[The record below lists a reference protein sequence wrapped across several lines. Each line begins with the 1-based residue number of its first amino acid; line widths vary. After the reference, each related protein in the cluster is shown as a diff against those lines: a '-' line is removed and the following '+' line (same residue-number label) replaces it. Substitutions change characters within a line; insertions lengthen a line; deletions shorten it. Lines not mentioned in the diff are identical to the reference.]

1 MTISTRSVRLRA
13 LLLAGAATLIALLGL
28 AASAQAARDPIA
40 SGTTDLHM
48 KKGFA
53 RKLANLQ
60 IDVLG
65 LGATSVSGNKVGLSV
80 LEGEL
85 DPTNVQGQLTQR
97 GGFKLAL
104 GGRGVPVTKVV
115 VNTVKGSVFAQV
127 AGARMQFATFPAP
140 TASREGFGS
149 RFKAG
154 QLTLT
159 EKAATRISNRLGLKG
174 SRRIGSRVISNL
186 FATAQPRSVTLLPQG
201 GATLTLNAATL
212 AKFKAKG
219 VAVPAG
225 FTAVAPATTSTPL
238 AFQLPI
244 GGGEIALGSSS
255 GAGKVETT
263 GGVQI
268 LKSTKTLSPKLVVK
282 SLSTDLTAKSA
293 TAELEITP
301 MPPFAGN
308 VGRSFGL
315 SITVPNGGV
324 VTNPTTRQIEIK
336 GAEARLQSNAVSI
349 LNGTFNQPPPEP
361 PPSSNFVVGDPL
373 GTFAIVAQAQ

>member
-1 MTISTRSVRLRA
+1 LRA
-13 LLLAGAATLIALLGL
+13 LLLAGAAAAIALLGL

-65 LGATSVSGNKVGLSV
+65 LGATGVSGNKIGLEV
-80 LEGEL
+80 LEGDL
-85 DPTNVQGQLTQR
+85 DPTNVQGQLTAR

-127 AGARMQFATFPAP
+127 AGARMQLATFPTP
-140 TASREGFGS
+140 TAGREGFGS

-159 EKAATRISNRLGLKG
+159 EKAATRISNRLGLRG

-201 GATLTLNAATL
+201 SATLTLNTATL
-212 AKFKAKG
+212 VKFKAKG
-219 VAVPAG
+219 VEVPAG
-225 FTAVAPATTSTPL
+225 FTPVAPATEPSPL

-244 GGGEIALGSSS
+244 GGGEIVLGSST
-255 GAGKVETT
+255 GAGKVETA
-263 GGVQI
+263 GGIQI
-268 LKSTKTLSPKLVVK
+268 LKSTKTLSPKVVVK
-282 SLSTDLTAKSA
+282 SLDIDLTAKSA
-293 TAELEITP
+293 TAELEISPT
-301 MPPFAGN
+301 PPFAGN
-308 VGRSFGL
+308 VGRAFGL
-315 SITVPNGGV
+315 SIAVPSGGV

-336 GAEARLQSNAVSI
+336 GAEARLQSNAVSA

-361 PPSSNFVVGDPL
+361 PPASNLIAGDPL
-373 GTFAIVAQAQ
+373 GTFNLQLQAQ

>member
-1 MTISTRSVRLRA
+1 LRA
-13 LLLAGAATLIALLGL
+13 LLLVGAAATIALLGL

-60 IDVLG
+60 IEVLG
-65 LGATSVSGNKVGLSV
+65 LGATGVSGNKIGLKV

-115 VNTVKGSVFAQV
+115 VNTVKSTVFAQV
-127 AGARMQFATFPAP
+127 AGARMQFATFPTPNA
-140 TASREGFGS
+140 AREGFGS
-149 RFKAG
+149 SFKAG

-186 FATAQPRSVTLLPQG
+186 FATAQPRSVTLVPQG
-201 GATLTLNAATL
+201 SATLTLNAATL
-212 AKFKAKG
+212 VKFKAKG
-219 VAVPAG
+219 VAVPGG
-225 FTAVAPATTSTPL
+225 FTPVAPATEPTPL

-244 GGGEIALGSSS
+244 GSGEIVLGSST
-255 GAGKVETT
+255 GAGKVTTT
-263 GGVQI
+263 GGIQI
-268 LKSTKTLSPKLVVK
+268 LKSTKTLSPKLVLK
-282 SLSTDLTAKSA
+282 SLNIDLTGKSA
-293 TAELEITP
+293 TAELEISPT
-301 MPPFAGN
+301 PPFAGN

-315 SITVPNGGV
+315 TITVPNGGV
-324 VTNPTTRQIEIK
+324 VTNPTTRQIEIN
-336 GAEARLQSNAVSI
+336 GAEARLQSNAASV
-349 LNGTFNQPPPEP
+349 LNSVLNQPPPEP
-361 PPSSNFVVGDPL
+361 PPASNFVVGDPL
-373 GTFAIVAQAQ
+373 GTFTIIAQAQ